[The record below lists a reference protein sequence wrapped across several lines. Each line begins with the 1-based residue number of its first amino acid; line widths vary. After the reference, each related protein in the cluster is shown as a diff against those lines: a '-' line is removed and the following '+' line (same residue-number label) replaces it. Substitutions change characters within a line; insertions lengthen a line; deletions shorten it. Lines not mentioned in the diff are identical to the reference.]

1 MTGARRQASRGP
13 SRLWPFKS
21 RDDIVTIVDLGAQK
35 VACAIACLNAPR
47 FGLDVG
53 PRDIAVLG
61 SATVRSSGFSRGRIV
76 NLAAAETS
84 VRRAVAQAEAQ
95 ARITAGEVVVTGQF
109 EGLTTQIF
117 EAKPGAGRPAI
128 LKEDAFAISA
138 AVEERCLSVQHKLL
152 HMFTSPPGED
162 EMLMPADSGGPSASE
177 VDVIAITMPQ
187 KGARQIAA
195 CLSRSML
202 TLRGFV
208 AGPIA
213 AALAVTNS
221 LERTAGV
228 LVIDMGAQST
238 GYALFSQG
246 VPLAV
251 ECINAGGQQ
260 ITDQIAQ
267 IFSLR
272 KFEAER
278 AKVRYGS
285 VFDGLQAD
293 IDLPVPSGET
303 GEPISKFALNHLIR
317 SNASL
322 VFRAINERLKGAGY
336 SVPSGG
342 TVLAGGGS
350 LLPGIRELAS
360 HVLASEVRT
369 AKPTALNGLSA
380 GNALAALVGGCLYAS
395 RHQSTAEMPY
405 APGIASKESSYASRI
420 GQWLRGS
427 F

>member
-117 EAKPGAGRPAI
+117 EAKPGARPAI

-202 TLRGFV
+202 DITRLRG
-208 AGPIA
+208 GPVA

-246 VPLAV
+246 VPAS
-251 ECINAGGQQ
+251 CGIRQRGRPTDHGPNRAGL
-260 ITDQIAQ
+260 
-267 IFSLR
+267 SLR